1 LSVPAAVYIFFEK
14 RKSNK
19 NMRRMEEYKMLHRLF
34 KLLLF
39 IIILPAVIF
48 SQQVVLLKIDGAI
61 NPAAAAFID
70 RGIESAREMNAECL
84 IIQMNTPGGLLK
96 STRIIVSSFLESN
109 IPIVVYVSPGGAQ
122 AGSAG
127 VFITMAAHIAAM
139 APGTNIGAAHPV
151 DMEGKMDSV
160 MSGKVTNDAA
170 AFIRTIA
177 EKRNRNLQW
186 AEEAVRE
193 SKSITETEALDT
205 NVIDLIAKNV
215 DALLA
220 DIDGK
225 QVETVNG
232 TTTLHTKNARIEPME
247 MSWAEKLLDILSNPN
262 IVLILFQLGVIGLML
277 ELYNPGSIFPGIVGV
292 ISLVLAF
299 YSMHTL
305 PINYAGLALIIF
317 GIILFLLEI
326 KIISHG
332 MLAIGGII
340 STFLGSIML
349 IRTSSL
355 LEFAEISWSVI
366 LASVIITAIFFI
378 FILGLGV
385 KAQRRKPTTGIDG
398 LIGDQGEVI
407 KTLKPEGMVRVNGE
421 IWNAESIS
429 GTLEKGDHIQVV
441 KINGL
446 KLLVEPYTISKE

>member
-1 LSVPAAVYIFFEK
+1 MF
-14 RKSNK
+14 
-19 NMRRMEEYKMLHRLF
+19 HRLF
-34 KLLLF
+34 ILFIF
-39 IIILPAVIF
+39 IIILPTVIF
-48 SQQVVLLKIDGAI
+48 SQDVILLKIDGVI
-61 NPAAAAFID
+61 NPAAAAFIE
-70 RGIESAREMNAECL
+70 RGIEKARDKNAECL
-84 IIQMNTPGGLLK
+84 IIQMDTPGGLLK
-96 STRIIVSSFLESN
+96 STRVIVSSFLESK

-160 MSGKVTNDAA
+160 MSEKVTNDAA

-177 EKRNRNLQW
+177 EKRNRNLKW
-186 AEEAVRE
+186 AEDAVRK
-193 SKSITETEALDT
+193 SQSITETEALDT

-215 DALLA
+215 DELLTQ
-220 DIDGK
+220 IDGK
-225 QVETVNG
+225 QVETISG
-232 TTTLHTKNARIEPME
+232 TTTLHTKGARIEQME
-247 MSWAEKLLDILSNPN
+247 MGWAEKLLDLLSNPN
-262 IVLILFQLGVIGLML
+262 IALILFQLGTIGLIL

-332 MLAIGGII
+332 MLAIGGAV

-349 IRTSSL
+349 IRTSSV
-355 LEFAEISWSVI
+355 LEFVEISWSVI
-366 LASVIITAIFFI
+366 LASVILTTFFFVVI
-378 FILGLGV
+378 IGLGV
-385 KAQRRKPTTGIDG
+385 KAQRRKPTTGVEG
-398 LIGDQGEVI
+398 LTGESGDVI
-407 KTLKPEGMVRVNGE
+407 ETLKPEGVVRVNGE
-421 IWNAESIS
+421 FWNAESLS
-429 GTLEKGDHIQVV
+429 GAIEKGSRIRVV
-441 KINGL
+441 KIDGL
-446 KLLVEPYTISKE
+446 KLLVEPSTIPKE

>member
-1 LSVPAAVYIFFEK
+1 MFYRLFLLIIFIFFFPTT
-14 RKSNK
+14 
-19 NMRRMEEYKMLHRLF
+19 L
-34 KLLLF
+34 
-39 IIILPAVIF
+39 F

-61 NPAAAAFID
+61 NPASAAFIE
-70 RGIESAREMNAECL
+70 RGIESAAEKKAECL
-84 IIQMNTPGGLLK
+84 IIHLNTPGGLLK
-96 STRIIVSSFLESN
+96 STRIIVSSFLESK

-151 DMEGKMDSV
+151 DIEGKMDSV
-160 MSGKVTNDAA
+160 MSIKVTNDAA

-186 AEEAVRE
+186 AEEAVRK
-193 SKSITETEALDT
+193 SQSITETEALDT

-215 DALLA
+215 DVLLK

-225 QVETVNG
+225 QVETIDG
-232 TTTLHTKNARIEPME
+232 KTTLHTKDARIEPME
-247 MSWAEKLLDILSNPN
+247 MSWVEKLLDILSNPN
-262 IVLILFQLGVIGLML
+262 IALILFQLGVIGLML

-292 ISLVLAF
+292 ISLVFAF

-332 MLAIGGII
+332 MLAIGGVI

-355 LEFAEISWSVI
+355 LEFAEISLSVI
-366 LASVIITAIFFI
+366 FTSLIITTIFFV

-385 KAQRRKPTTGIDG
+385 KAQRRRPTTGVEG
-398 LIGDQGEVI
+398 LIGEQGDVI
-407 KTLKPEGMVRVNGE
+407 QTLKPEGKVRVSGE
-421 IWNAESIS
+421 IWNAESLS
-429 GTLEKGDHIQVV
+429 GAVEKGCRIQVV

-446 KLLVEPYTISKE
+446 KLVVEPSTISKE

>member
-1 LSVPAAVYIFFEK
+1 MVLSQ
-14 RKSNK
+14 N
-19 NMRRMEEYKMLHRLF
+19 
-34 KLLLF
+34 
-39 IIILPAVIF
+39 
-48 SQQVVLLKIDGAI
+48 VVTLKIDGVI
-61 NPAAAAFID
+61 NPAAAAFIE
-70 RGIESAREMNAECL
+70 RGIENAHEKNAECL
-84 IIQMNTPGGLLK
+84 IIRMDTPGGLLK
-96 STRIIVSSFLESN
+96 STRVIVSSFLESK

-160 MSGKVTNDAA
+160 MSDKVTNDAS

-177 EKRNRNLQW
+177 EKRNRNMKW
-186 AEEAVRE
+186 AEEAVRK
-193 SKSITETEALDT
+193 SQSITETEALDT
-205 NVIDLIAKNV
+205 NVIDLIAKNI
-215 DALLA
+215 DELLTQ
-220 DIDGK
+220 IDGK
-225 QVETVNG
+225 QVETISG
-232 TTTLHTKNARIEPME
+232 TITLHTKGARIEQME
-247 MSWAEKLLDILSNPN
+247 MSWAEKLLDLLSNPN
-262 IVLILFQLGVIGLML
+262 IALILFQLGTIGLIL

-332 MLAIGGII
+332 MLAIGGIV

-349 IRTSSL
+349 IRTSSI

-366 LASVIITAIFFI
+366 FASVILTTVFFV
-378 FILGLGV
+378 FILGLGI
-385 KAQRRKPTTGIDG
+385 KAQRRKPTTGVEG
-398 LIGDQGEVI
+398 LTGESGDVI
-407 KTLKPEGMVRVNGE
+407 EALQPEGVVRVNGE
-421 IWNAESIS
+421 IWNAESLS
-429 GTLEKGDHIQVV
+429 GTIEKGSRIQVV
-441 KINGL
+441 KIDGL
-446 KLLVEPYTISKE
+446 KLFVKPSTTVKE